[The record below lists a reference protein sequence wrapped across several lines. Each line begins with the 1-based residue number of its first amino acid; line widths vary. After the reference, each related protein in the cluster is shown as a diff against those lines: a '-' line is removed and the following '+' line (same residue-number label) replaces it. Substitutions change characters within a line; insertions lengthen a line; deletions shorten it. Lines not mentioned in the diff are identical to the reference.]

1 MENEK
6 LTAVDY
12 ILAGAAGA
20 FGAAFGAAVGAAAGA
35 AVGAVGAA
43 VGAAG
48 AAGAAAGAAVGAA
61 GKRVGLYVA
70 TSLIGAGL
78 GAGLISHS
86 ISSKIGDNLQRARS
100 VVECPVQSVDIAGAN
115 YLRQVTADGTNYW
128 KSVGTNASGEITYE
142 PFNQKWNESNLTA
155 RVNAEGRKAQEEYNS
170 IIRKLSSGL
179 TNKR

>member
-35 AVGAVGAA
+35 AGGAVGAA
-43 VGAAG
+43 VG
-48 AAGAAAGAAVGAA
+48 AAGAAVGAA

-86 ISSKIGDNLQRARS
+86 ISSKIGDDNLQRARS

>member
-43 VGAAG
+43 G
-48 AAGAAAGAAVGAA
+48 GAAVGAA

>member
-20 FGAAFGAAVGAAAGA
+20 FGTAVGAAVGGAAVGAA
-35 AVGAVGAA
+35 VR
-43 VGAAG
+43 
-48 AAGAAAGAAVGAA
+48 AAGAAVGAA

-86 ISSKIGDNLQRARS
+86 ISSKIGDDNLQRARS

-179 TNKR
+179 TN

>member
-20 FGAAFGAAVGAAAGA
+20 AGAFGAAVGAAVGA
-35 AVGAVGAA
+35 AGAVGAA